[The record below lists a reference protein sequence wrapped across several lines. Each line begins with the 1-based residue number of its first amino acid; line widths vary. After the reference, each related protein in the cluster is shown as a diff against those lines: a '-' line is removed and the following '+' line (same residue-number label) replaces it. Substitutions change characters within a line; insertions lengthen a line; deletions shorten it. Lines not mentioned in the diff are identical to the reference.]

1 VRSTPKGLDI
11 RPATPGDREAILT
24 LLQRSL
30 GWGDDPRFAELYRWK
45 HETNAFGPSPT
56 WVAID
61 GDRVVGVR
69 IFMRWEFV
77 RGGRVLRAVRAVD
90 TATDPDYQGRG
101 LFTALTLHALDEM
114 RADGVDFVFNTPNGQ
129 SLPGYVK
136 MGWREVG
143 KLPAAVRPRGLGSL
157 PKLARART
165 PSEHWS
171 QPITVGRQFEAWA
184 DDQHTWERAEE
195 LPIRTLATNTSE
207 SFYRWRFGL
216 PLMHYRV
223 VERDGG
229 AVVVRARR
237 RGPALELVQLASF
250 GLSRDAADRA
260 TAAVVGE
267 AGADHA
273 IRLGPPNLRHGFV
286 PLPGGGPMLTW
297 RALETDGVPPL
308 SNWSLTMGDIELM

>member
-1 VRSTPKGLDI
+1 
-11 RPATPGDREAILT
+11 
-24 LLQRSL
+24 
-30 GWGDDPRFAELYRWK
+30 
-45 HETNAFGPSPT
+45 
-56 WVAID
+56 
-61 GDRVVGVR
+61 
-69 IFMRWEFV
+69 M
-77 RGGRVLRAVRAVD
+77 
-90 TATDPDYQGRG
+90 
-101 LFTALTLHALDEM
+101 
-114 RADGVDFVFNTPNGQ
+114 
-129 SLPGYVK
+129 
-136 MGWREVG
+136 
-143 KLPAAVRPRGLGSL
+143 

-184 DDQHTWERAEE
+184 DVQHTWERAEE

-207 SFYRWRFGL
+207 AFYRWRFGL
-216 PLMHYRV
+216 PVMHYRV

-260 TAAVVGE
+260 TAAAVGE

-273 IRLGPPNLRHGFV
+273 IRLGPPNLRRGFV

-297 RALETDGVPPL
+297 RALETEGVPPL